1 MKLKTLV
8 LASALFATTVAWA
21 NVELSPLFVQLSDAM
36 AESKKGEFAK
46 SSQILTAL
54 QQDFAKITE
63 QHSLKLPVNEA
74 IQHAI
79 STPDAAHLETLAK
92 ALYAFEKAQN
102 PVDHRAKQHDFLA
115 KMNPL
120 YAQLQ
125 QATQTN
131 HLAEIKKAAR
141 HFGKNW
147 AKHEKSLREI
157 SLHHYGQFERSLG
170 LMRIAITSENPDL
183 DKIKESVAELGRV
196 MADFNQF
203 QIPP

>member
-8 LASALFATTVAWA
+8 LVSALFSTTVAWA

-79 STPDAAHLETLAK
+79 STPDATHLETLAK

-120 YAQLQ
+120 YVQLETAVKSKDIWQ
-125 QATQTN
+125 IK
-131 HLAEIKKAAR
+131 LAYR
-141 HFGKNW
+141 DVGLNW
-147 AKHEKSLREI
+147 VKQEKTVREI
-157 SLHHYGQFERSLG
+157 SLKHYGQFERILG
-170 LMRIAITSENPDL
+170 LLRIALKVEKPEL
-183 DKIKESVAELGRV
+183 DKIEKRVAELGQL
-196 MADFNQF
+196 MADFNHLK
-203 QIPP
+203 IE